1 MARSVPEKI
10 KTKGGH
16 RPRAR
21 IHATWSPIGQKMRRT
36 AMVRGLGAALA
47 VLLVLGLAAD
57 AYAQSFFDSLPTIQ
71 GLDSA
76 AFAGD
81 TVITDRN
88 GVLLADVGNHGD
100 HRLAV
105 KLKDVSP
112 IMIQATVAIEDK
124 GFYTNPGFDFA
135 GIVRAA
141 FDNLKA
147 GHVVGGGS
155 TITQQLAKQQFL
167 TPEQTVSRKIKE
179 LALSFELAQA
189 YSKNQI
195 MELYLNKS
203 FYGSQ
208 SYGVEAA
215 AESYFH
221 IPASKLSLA
230 QSAVLAGLPQAPTEW
245 NPVLHPDAAKL
256 RQTEVLQAM
265 VRSNFISQ
273 EDMDKALAEKLDYQA
288 PINSFLAPHFVDYV
302 LAELRQLGFQPG
314 VQQLNVKTTLDYHM
328 QQIGESVVRYNLAAK
343 PGHSCYNSGAP
354 NGWPYTS
361 EAGAACWDP
370 RGQLSSGLI
379 AEDPKT
385 GEILVMVGSPNYNDI
400 ASGGQINHTTI
411 PRNMGSSMKPYTY
424 GAVINAR
431 AATVDTPVYD
441 GPSPLVYKDAYSTT
455 PIYNYDHRTHGV
467 LPLKKAMGNSLNIA
481 AVKVELSIGVPAVL
495 TYMRNLGLNP
505 QIPIPNT
512 PDYRVGNLDE
522 YGPSLTLGGYPITLL
537 QHVSG
542 IATYADMGIYHT
554 PEAVITVADSHSQV
568 LYQTHENQRARLALD
583 PAVAFIMAQIMADD
597 QNRCMIFGCNSALH
611 WKDRMVAAKTGT
623 TDSFKD
629 AVTIAFTPNLAVG
642 VWVGDVLN
650 NNYVMIQGSDG
661 VFVASPAVHSFV
673 SQALAGV
680 PGTNWYT
687 PPPGVVAGANNSWFL
702 SDTRS
707 VAKLPGDNPP
717 SPTPPAVDFTVPPDP
732 GTGPVLASP
741 QPSPTALPIC
751 PNPTKIWPNC

>member
-1 MARSVPEKI
+1 MSRNVPAKI
-10 KTKGGH
+10 TTKGGH

-36 AMVRGLGAALA
+36 TTLRGLGAVLA
-47 VLLVLGLAAD
+47 ILLVLGFAAD
-57 AYAQSFFDSLPTIQ
+57 AYAQSFFDTLPSIQ

-81 TVITDRN
+81 TIITDRN

-105 KLKDVSP
+105 KLKDVAP
-112 IMIQATVAIEDK
+112 VMVQATVAIEDK
-124 GFYTNPGFDFA
+124 GFYTNQGIDLA
-135 GIVRAA
+135 GIIRAA
-141 FDNLKA
+141 LDNLRA
-147 GHVVGGGS
+147 GRVVGGGS

-179 LALSFELAQA
+179 LALSYELAQT
-189 YSKNQI
+189 YSKDQI

-221 IPASKLSLA
+221 IPASKLTLA

-245 NPVLHPDAAKL
+245 NPVLHPDSAKL
-256 RQTEVLQAM
+256 RQTEVLRAM
-265 VRSNFISQ
+265 VRSNFITQ
-273 EDMDKALAEKLDYQA
+273 EAMDQAVAEKLVYQA
-288 PINSFLAPHFVDYV
+288 PVNSFLAPHFVDYV

-328 QQIGESVVRYNLAAK
+328 QQIGESIVSSNLA
-343 PGHSCYNSGAP
+343 GNL
-354 NGWPYTS
+354 WR
-361 EAGAACWDP
+361 DP
-370 RGQLSSGLI
+370 QGQLSSGLL

-385 GEILVMVGSPNYNDI
+385 GEIKVMVGSPNYN
-400 ASGGQINHTTI
+400 SVGGQYNYTTI
-411 PRNMGSSMKPYTY
+411 ARNMGSSMKPYTY

-441 GPSPLVYKDAYSTT
+441 GPSPLIYKDAYSTT
-455 PIYNYDHRTHGV
+455 QIYNYDHRTHGV

-495 TYMRNLGLNP
+495 TYMRNLGVNP
-505 QIPIPNT
+505 RIPVDDLT
-512 PDYRVGNLDE
+512 YRMGNLDE

-537 QHVSG
+537 EHVGG
-542 IATYADMGIYHT
+542 IATYADMGVYHT
-554 PEAVITVADSHSQV
+554 PESILTVTDSHGKN
-568 LYQTHENQRARLALD
+568 LYTTKAELRARQAVSPAL
-583 PAVAFIMAQIMADD
+583 AFIMAQIMADD

-611 WKDRMVAAKTGT
+611 WSDRVVAAKTGT
-623 TDSFKD
+623 TDNFKD
-629 AVTIAFTPNLAVG
+629 AVTIAFTPDLAVG
-642 VWVGDVLN
+642 LWVGDILSNKYTMVN
-650 NNYVMIQGSDG
+650 NSDG
-661 VFVASPAVHSFV
+661 IYVASPAVHSFV

-680 PGTNWYT
+680 PGTNWYY

-702 SDTRS
+702 TDTTN

-717 SPTPPAVDFTVPPDP
+717 SPPAPAPNYPPVPPDP
-732 GTGPVLASP
+732 GTGPVLANP
-741 QPSPTALPIC
+741 APTPTAAPVC
-751 PNPTKIWPNC
+751 PNPINIWPNC

>member
-1 MARSVPEKI
+1 MSRNVPAKI
-10 KTKGGH
+10 TTKGGH

-36 AMVRGLGAALA
+36 ATLRGLGAVLA
-47 VLLVLGLAAD
+47 ILLVIGLAAD
-57 AYAQSFFDSLPTIQ
+57 AYAQSFFDTLPSIQ

-81 TVITDRN
+81 TIITDRN

-105 KLKDVSP
+105 KLRNVAP
-112 IMIQATVAIEDK
+112 VMVQATVAIEDK
-124 GFYTNPGFDFA
+124 GFYTNQGIDLA
-135 GIVRAA
+135 GIIRAA
-141 FDNLKA
+141 LDNLRA
-147 GHVVGGGS
+147 GRVVGGGS

-179 LALSFELAQA
+179 LALSYELAQT
-189 YSKNQI
+189 YSKDQI

-221 IPASKLSLA
+221 IPASKLTLA
-230 QSAVLAGLPQAPTEW
+230 ESAVLAGLPQAPTEW

-256 RQTEVLQAM
+256 RQTEVLRAM
-265 VRSNFISQ
+265 VRSNFITQ
-273 EDMDKALAEKLDYQA
+273 EAMDQALAEKLVYQA
-288 PINSFLAPHFVDYV
+288 PVNSFLAPHFVDYV

-328 QQIGESVVRYNLAAK
+328 QQIGESIVSSNLAA
-343 PGHSCYNSGAP
+343 NVWRDR
-354 NGWPYTS
+354 N
-361 EAGAACWDP
+361 
-370 RGQLSSGLI
+370 GQLSSGLA

-385 GEILVMVGSPNYNDI
+385 GEILVMVGSPNYN
-400 ASGGQINHTTI
+400 ANGGQYNYTTI
-411 PRNMGSSMKPYTY
+411 ARNMGSSMKPYTY

-441 GPSPLVYKDAYSTT
+441 GPSPLIYKDAYTT
-455 PIYNYDHRTHGV
+455 AKIYNYDGRTHGV

-481 AVKVELSIGVPAVL
+481 AVKVELSIGVPAVVS
-495 TYMRNLGLNP
+495 YMRNLGVNP
-505 QIPIPNT
+505 RIPVDDLT
-512 PDYRVGNLDE
+512 YRMGNLDE

-537 QHVSG
+537 EHVGG
-542 IATYADMGIYHT
+542 IATYADMGVYHT
-554 PEAVITVADSHSQV
+554 PESILTVTDSHGKD
-568 LYQTHENQRARLALD
+568 LYTTKAELRARQAISPAL
-583 PAVAFIMAQIMADD
+583 AFIMAQIMADD

-611 WKDRMVAAKTGT
+611 WNDRVVAAKTGT
-623 TDSFKD
+623 TDNFKD
-629 AVTIAFTPNLAVG
+629 AVTIAFTPDLAVG
-642 VWVGDVLN
+642 LWVGDILS
-650 NNYVMIQGSDG
+650 NNYTMVNGSDG
-661 VFVASPAVHSFV
+661 IFVASPGVHSFV

-680 PGTNWYT
+680 PGTNWYA

-702 SDTRS
+702 TDTTN

-717 SPTPPAVDFTVPPDP
+717 SPPAPAPNYPPVPPDP
-732 GTGPVLASP
+732 GTGPVLANP
-741 QPSPTALPIC
+741 PPPSPTPVVLPQC
-751 PNPTKIWPNC
+751 GPGVPPPPLCQ